1 MANPA
6 AISSQKVPML
16 RLTHEPI
23 DYHQV
28 NESVRSPHCGAVVLF
43 LGTVRD
49 ITGDR
54 LTTHLEYHA
63 YETMALSE
71 MQTIEKELRERFDIG
86 ALAMVHRLGRLDVGE
101 ISVAI
106 AVSAPHRDTAY
117 AASRFAID
125 TLKGRLPIWK
135 KEHDAQGETEWIGG

>member
-1 MANPA
+1 
-6 AISSQKVPML
+6 ML

-23 DYHQV
+23 DYQQLT
-28 NESVRSPHCGAVVLF
+28 ESVRSPHCGAVVLF

-49 ITGDR
+49 ITADR
-54 LTTHLEYHA
+54 VTTQLEYHA

-71 MQTIEKELRERFDIG
+71 MQTIEAEVRERFNVG
-86 ALAMVHRLGRLDVGE
+86 ELAMVHRLGSLDVSE

-117 AASRFAID
+117 AASRYAID
-125 TLKGRLPIWK
+125 TLKERVPIWK
-135 KEHDAQGETEWIGG
+135 KEHGNQGETEWIGG